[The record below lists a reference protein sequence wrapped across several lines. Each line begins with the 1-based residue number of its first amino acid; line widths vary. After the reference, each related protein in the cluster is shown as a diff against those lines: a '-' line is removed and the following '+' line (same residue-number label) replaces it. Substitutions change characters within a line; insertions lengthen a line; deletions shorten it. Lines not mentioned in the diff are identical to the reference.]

1 MPHHN
6 PSQREWILPRLPA
19 GNIFV
24 PGLTPRHR
32 DIHELADEIPR
43 RLRAFQYK
51 RLSSCLWL
59 VFLGGTG
66 TGKSTLF
73 NALCGLGLSRTG
85 VERPKTRGAIAY
97 AHTGAPIEHGFPF
110 PDLPPARRPA
120 DTSGATLESG
130 EPDKLVILDH
140 DRTELAHLA
149 LADTPDLDSL
159 EEENRKVARALVL
172 LADAVVFVTS
182 QEKYAD
188 EVPSDFLRR
197 IIEEEKPV
205 YFLLNKADPDFST
218 RDAMEVF
225 SGQDIRLPA
234 ERGWVVPRF
243 PTPTP
248 EIIQGRTGFRD
259 FQDRLLEDFSPS
271 SVPELRRQ
279 GLQAESKGLGTR
291 LDRLIRL
298 LQAEDEAAGTWMKDL
313 EDLLRETREDLIQA
327 ESEHFAARNRAR
339 IQREIRRLFSRYD
352 LLSRPRRAVRN
363 VILAPLRLL
372 GLQVGKGRPQ
382 ETDPRTNRP
391 PESLA
396 PILASLDRFNRKALE
411 RLSPSDEDAPLYSA
425 IRRPAVAMTRDEVEA
440 RVTAAREHLE
450 SWLHDTF
457 QEMARGLPTAKKWS
471 IYSTSIVWGVLVL
484 ALEATLGGG
493 FTVIDAL
500 LGSAAAPFLTKGSAE
515 LFAYREIQRVVR
527 NMAETYRK
535 GLVSILEEQ
544 RDRYASA
551 LGSVSMPSEEKERF
565 TELRRL
571 LEQHAA
577 GPIPAFK
584 EQ

>member
-1 MPHHN
+1 MLHEN
-6 PSQREWILPRLPA
+6 SSEREWILPRLPA
-19 GNIFV
+19 EDIIV
-24 PGLTPRHR
+24 PGLTPRHN

-73 NALCGLGLSRTG
+73 NALCGLELSRAG
-85 VERPKTRGAIAY
+85 VERPKTRGAVAY

-110 PDLPPARRPA
+110 PNLPPVRRPA
-120 DTSGATLESG
+120 DTLGATPESG

-140 DRTELAHLA
+140 DRAELAHLV
-149 LADTPDLDSL
+149 LVDTPDLDSL
-159 EEENRKVARALVL
+159 EQENRRAAGILVL

-218 RDAMEVF
+218 REAMDMF
-225 SGQDIRLPA
+225 SGQDIRLPE
-234 ERGWVVPRF
+234 ERGWIVSRSPA
-243 PTPTP
+243 PTP
-248 EIIQGRTGFRD
+248 ETIQGQTGFRD

-271 SVPELRRQ
+271 SVQKLRRQ
-279 GLQAESKGLGTR
+279 GLEAGAKGLGMQ

-313 EDLLRETREDLIQA
+313 EGLLQETREDLIQA
-327 ESEHFAARNRAR
+327 ESEHFAARNRTR

-372 GLQVGKGRPQ
+372 GLQIGKGPS
-382 ETDPRTNRP
+382 EDGPRANRP

-396 PILASLDRFNRKALE
+396 PILASLDRFNRRALE
-411 RLSPSDEDAPLYSA
+411 RLSPSDEEAPLYSA

-440 RVTAAREHLE
+440 RVTAAQEHLE
-450 SWLHDTF
+450 SWLRETF
-457 QEMARGLPTAKKWS
+457 QEMAQGLPTAKKWS
-471 IYSTSIVWGVLVL
+471 IYSTSIIWGVLVL

-527 NMAETYRK
+527 DMAETYRK

-551 LGSVSMPSEEKERF
+551 LGSVSMPPEEKERF

-577 GPIPAFK
+577 GPIPGS
-584 EQ
+584 